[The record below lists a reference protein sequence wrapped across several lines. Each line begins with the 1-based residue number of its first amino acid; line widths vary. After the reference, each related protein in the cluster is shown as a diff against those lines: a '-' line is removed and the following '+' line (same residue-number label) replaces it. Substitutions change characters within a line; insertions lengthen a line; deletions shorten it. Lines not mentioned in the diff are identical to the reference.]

1 MLGAALNQNKYMIT
15 PLLPKL
21 KERLDNIKLSLNLS
35 DDQTN
40 RIKGVFADDFD
51 KLNSL
56 RADTSISQDV
66 RRSQIEEIRKKQR
79 HELTAVLTPAQQAK
93 WKEELDIRREELG
106 EDGYPLTG
114 ERAAVVEERLR
125 NIRDTLQLSDDQ
137 VAKVKGVFAS
147 DFQNLKDLRANT
159 SISQDDRRSKI
170 EEIRRKQRQE
180 LNAVLEPSQRAEWKK
195 ELDLRRE
202 AFGAMFN

>member
-1 MLGAALNQNKYMIT
+1 MNT
-15 PLLPKL
+15 TLLPRL
-21 KERLDNIKLSLNLS
+21 KERIDNIKLSLDLS
-35 DDQTN
+35 EDQTHK
-40 RIKGVFADDFD
+40 IKGVFADDFD
-51 KLNSL
+51 KLNFL

-66 RRSQIEEIRKKQR
+66 RRSKIEEIRKKQR
-79 HELTAVLTPAQQAK
+79 HELSAILTPAQLAQ

-114 ERAAVVEERLR
+114 TRAAVVEERLR
-125 NIRDTLQLSDDQ
+125 NIRDTLKLSDDQ
-137 VAKVKGVFAS
+137 VAKVKDVFVS

-180 LNAVLEPSQRAEWKK
+180 LNAILMPNQRSEWKK
-195 ELDLRRE
+195 ELDMRRE
-202 AFGAMFN
+202 AFGVFFN

>member
-125 NIRDTLQLSDDQ
+125 RSGCED
-137 VAKVKGVFAS
+137 KRC
-147 DFQNLKDLRANT
+147 LR
-159 SISQDDRRSKI
+159 
-170 EEIRRKQRQE
+170 
-180 LNAVLEPSQRAEWKK
+180 L
-195 ELDLRRE
+195 
-202 AFGAMFN
+202 